1 MDCGTALIVLG
12 IMIIIVIALGSTVKN
27 DGTNGDGTINY
38 TKSRSS
44 SNGVWLPL
52 RERRRIRRFF
62 KR

>member
-12 IMIIIVIALGSTVKN
+12 IMILLVLALGSTVKS
-27 DGTNGDGTINY
+27 DTNGDGTPS

-44 SNGVWLPL
+44 SNGIWLPL